1 MDEGTLLESTP
12 TRLLIGGSWTE
23 AAGGREFDVLDPATD
38 EVLAR
43 VADADPRDGDAAL
56 AAAHEAQPA
65 WERTPARERA
75 ELLRRIF
82 DAVIERTDELALL
95 ITLEMGKSLAE
106 SKGEVAYGA
115 EFLRWYAEEAVRAYG
130 GYLPAPSGNGRILTT
145 RRAVGPCLL
154 ITPWNFPLAMATRK
168 IGPALAAGC
177 TAVIKPAAS
186 APLTTLRL
194 AEIARECG
202 LPDGVLNVV
211 PTTSAGEVMG
221 PLLADERARK
231 LSFTGSTEVG
241 RSLMAQAAERV
252 LRVSMELGGNAP
264 FLVFEDADLEAAVDG
279 AMAAKMRNIGESCV
293 AANRF
298 LVHRSVAE
306 PFTEAL
312 TERMGALSMGRGT
325 EEGVD
330 VGPLIDRGAVDK
342 VHGLVSAAAE
352 SGAQIRVGGEVPE
365 RPGCF
370 YPPTVV
376 ANVPSDAELL
386 KQEIFGPVAPV
397 ATFADDEEAVALAND
412 SPHGLVAYAYTR
424 DVGRALRLAD
434 VVEAGML
441 GVNRGIVSEPAA
453 PFGGIKQSGLGKE
466 GGAAGLDEY
475 LTTRYIA
482 LEA

>member
-1 MDEGTLLESTP
+1 MDEHALLDRTP
-12 TRLLIGGSWTE
+12 TRLLIGGSWTQARE
-23 AAGGREFDVLDPATD
+23 GRELEVLDPATD
-38 EVLAR
+38 AVLAR
-43 VADADPRDGDAAL
+43 VADAGPEDGDAAL
-56 AAAHEAQPA
+56 AAAHAAQPD
-65 WERTPARERA
+65 WERTPPRERS
-75 ELLRRIF
+75 ELLRRVF
-82 DAVIERTDELALL
+82 EAVTERTEELALL

-106 SKGEVAYGA
+106 AGGEVAYGA
-115 EFLRWYAEEAVRAYG
+115 EFLRWYAEQAVRAYG
-130 GYLPAPSGNGRILTT
+130 SYLPAPGGNGRILTT
-145 RRAVGPCLL
+145 RRPVGPCLL

-177 TAVIKPAAS
+177 TSVIKPAGL

-211 PTTSAGEVMG
+211 TTSSAGDVMG
-221 PLLADERARK
+221 PLLADPRARK

-264 FLVFEDADLEAAVDG
+264 FLVFGDADLDEAVEG

-298 LVHRSVAE
+298 LVHRSLAE

-312 TERMGALSMGRGT
+312 ADRMGRLTMGRGT
-325 EEGVD
+325 DDGVD
-330 VGPLIDRGAVDK
+330 VGPLIDRGAVEK
-342 VHGLVSAAAE
+342 VHRLVSSAVEA
-352 SGAQIRVGGEVPE
+352 GAQVRVGGEPPDG
-365 RPGCF
+365 PGCF
-370 YPPTVV
+370 YPPTVL
-376 ANVPSDAELL
+376 ADVPADAQLVRE
-386 KQEIFGPVAPV
+386 EVFGPVAPV
-397 ATFADDEEAVALAND
+397 TAFDDDDEAVALAND

-434 VVEAGML
+434 VVEAGMV
-441 GVNRGIVSEPAA
+441 GINRGVVSEPAA

-466 GGAAGLDEY
+466 GGAEGLDEY
-475 LTTRYIA
+475 LTTRYVA

>member
-1 MDEGTLLESTP
+1 
-12 TRLLIGGSWTE
+12 
-23 AAGGREFDVLDPATD
+23 
-38 EVLAR
+38 
-43 VADADPRDGDAAL
+43 
-56 AAAHEAQPA
+56 
-65 WERTPARERA
+65 
-75 ELLRRIF
+75 
-82 DAVIERTDELALL
+82 
-95 ITLEMGKSLAE
+95 
-106 SKGEVAYGA
+106 
-115 EFLRWYAEEAVRAYG
+115 
-130 GYLPAPSGNGRILTT
+130 
-145 RRAVGPCLL
+145 
-154 ITPWNFPLAMATRK
+154 
-168 IGPALAAGC
+168 
-177 TAVIKPAAS
+177 
-186 APLTTLRL
+186 
-194 AEIARECG
+194 
-202 LPDGVLNVV
+202 
-211 PTTSAGEVMG
+211 
-221 PLLADERARK
+221 
-231 LSFTGSTEVG
+231 
-241 RSLMAQAAERV
+241 MAQAAERV

-312 TERMGALSMGRGT
+312 AERMGALSMGRGT
-325 EEGVD
+325 EDGVD

-342 VHGLVSAAAE
+342 VHSLVSGAADA
-352 SGAQIRVGGEVPE
+352 GAQVRVGGEVPE

-370 YPPTVV
+370 YPPTVL
-376 ANVPSDAELL
+376 ADVPSDAELL

-397 ATFADDEEAVALAND
+397 TTFADDEEAVTLAND
-412 SPHGLVAYAYTR
+412 TPHGLVAYAYTR

-466 GGAAGLDEY
+466 GGAEGLDEY